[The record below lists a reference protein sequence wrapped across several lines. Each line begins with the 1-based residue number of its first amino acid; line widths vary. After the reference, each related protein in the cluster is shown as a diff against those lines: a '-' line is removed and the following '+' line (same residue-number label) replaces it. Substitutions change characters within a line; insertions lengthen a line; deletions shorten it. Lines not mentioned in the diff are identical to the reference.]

1 MNQTN
6 QTLDNNN
13 NQDKLW
19 NNAFKSY
26 LSSKSQKQLV
36 TLNKQLCDKIVEK
49 AQNKNLKRKT
59 GSYRTMYKL
68 EYLKKYSGIFKIKL
82 KKVIH

>member
-6 QTLDNNN
+6 QTLENN

-19 NNAFKSY
+19 NNAFTSY
-26 LSSKSQKQLV
+26 LSSKSQKQLL

-68 EYLKKYSGIFKIKL
+68 EYLVLMKKCDILLRLLIKN
-82 KKVIH
+82 

>member
-6 QTLDNNN
+6 EILENN

-19 NNAFKSY
+19 NNAFNSC
-26 LSSKSQKQLV
+26 LSNKSQKQLL

-49 AQNKNLKRKT
+49 AQNKNLKE
-59 GSYRTMYKL
+59 KL
-68 EYLKKYSGIFKIKL
+68 VHIELCIN
-82 KKVIH
+82 

>member
-6 QTLDNNN
+6 EILENN

-19 NNAFKSY
+19 NNAFTSY
-26 LSSKSQKQLV
+26 LSNKSQKQLL

-49 AQNKNLKRKT
+49 AQKKNLKRKT
-59 GSYRTMYKL
+59 GS
-68 EYLKKYSGIFKIKL
+68 
-82 KKVIH
+82 